1 MCFQQN
7 EIEKLADHRPKNLE
21 PHGLGQGVNWSSPNG
36 LYPACLAPIY
46 FSISLRSN
54 KAELMAGYTE
64 AAFDALVRRLSGPAG
79 LATGLLVA
87 SIIVSA
93 LIVFLRSGEPRT
105 FIGFLRFMFP
115 TEVLTHSSAR
125 ADFSFWIVRKLTNPL
140 IAFPA
145 GASVTAA
152 VGYACHAA
160 LVSMTGDASPVIG
173 PPSVGTLILFT
184 GSMLLAYDI
193 SYYWYH
199 NLQHRFP
206 ILWELHKVHHSAE
219 VMVGTTKDRI
229 HPLDDIMNR
238 AWDGLITGPVYGFWL
253 FFAYDPIE
261 LTILGLN
268 VYVLRNIIMMDF
280 VRHTH
285 LKISFGKVMNAVI
298 LCPHYHQ
305 LHHSTNPKHY
315 DKNFGLM
322 LSVWDRVFGTLETP
336 EPNESF
342 TFGLGEEG
350 KEYQSTLGLFILP
363 LRKMGARLGLRW
375 SPAKLHAGTASQA
388 SRLCNEP
395 RHQDSVA

>member
-1 MCFQQN
+1 MWA
-7 EIEKLADHRPKNLE
+7 LA
-21 PHGLGQGVNWSSPNG
+21 
-36 LYPACLAPIY
+36 
-46 FSISLRSN
+46 
-54 KAELMAGYTE
+54 TT
-64 AAFDALVRRLSGPAG
+64 ALDVAVQKLSGPAG
-79 LATGLLVA
+79 LAAGLLLL
-87 SIIVSA
+87 SIVVSA
-93 LIVFLRSGEPRT
+93 LVVFARSGEPRT
-105 FIGFLRFMFP
+105 VSGLLRFMFP
-115 TEVLTHSSAR
+115 MDVLSHASAR
-125 ADFSFWIVRKLTNPL
+125 ADFSFWFVRKLTNPL

-152 VGYACHAA
+152 VGYACHTA
-160 LVSMTGDASPVIG
+160 LGAVFGDAGHLAQQPSIG
-173 PPSVGTLILFT
+173 ILVLFT

-219 VMVGTTKDRI
+219 VMVGTTKDRV

-238 AWDGLITGPVYGFWL
+238 VWDGLVTGPVYGFWL

-285 LKISFGKVMNAVI
+285 LKISFGRLMNAIV

-322 LSVWDRVFGTLETP
+322 LSVWDRLFGTLSVP

-342 TFGLGEEG
+342 SFGLGREG
-350 KEYQSTLGLFILP
+350 DEYQSTSGLFLLP
-363 LRKMGARLGLRW
+363 LRKMAWQLGLRR
-375 SPAKLHAGTASQA
+375 PAHVPAATRSGDAHAATQA
-388 SRLCNEP
+388 GVEAGP
-395 RHQDSVA
+395 RDSVA

>member
-1 MCFQQN
+1 
-7 EIEKLADHRPKNLE
+7 
-21 PHGLGQGVNWSSPNG
+21 
-36 LYPACLAPIY
+36 
-46 FSISLRSN
+46 
-54 KAELMAGYTE
+54 MAGYTA
-64 AAFDALVRRLSGPAG
+64 AAFDALMQRLSGPAG
-79 LATGLLVA
+79 VAAGLLAA

-105 FIGFLRFMFP
+105 VMGFLHFMFP
-115 TEVLTHSSAR
+115 MDVLTHCSAR

-145 GASVTAA
+145 GASMTVA
-152 VGYACHAA
+152 VGYGCHAG
-160 LVSMTGDASPVIG
+160 LVMLLGDATRVAE

-229 HPLDDIMNR
+229 HPLDDLMNR
-238 AWDGLITGPVYGFWL
+238 VWDGVVTGPVYGFWL
-253 FFAYDPIE
+253 FFAYDPVE

-322 LSVWDRVFGTLETP
+322 LSIWDRIFGTLEVP

-342 TFGLGEEG
+342 AFGLGQEG
-350 KEYQSTLGLFILP
+350 EEYQSTLGLFILP
-363 LRKMGARLGLRW
+363 LRKVSMRLGLGRRL
-375 SPAKLHAGTASQA
+375 AKPRAGVAVPENQ
-388 SRLCNEP
+388 LGIQP
-395 RHQDSVA
+395 HHQDSVA

>member
-1 MCFQQN
+1 MVGYMMAVFSALLD
-7 EIEKLADHRPKNLE
+7 KLA
-21 PHGLGQGVNWSSPNG
+21 
-36 LYPACLAPIY
+36 
-46 FSISLRSN
+46 
-54 KAELMAGYTE
+54 
-64 AAFDALVRRLSGPAG
+64 GPTGIAAG
-79 LATGLLVA
+79 LLLL
-87 SIIVSA
+87 SIVVSA
-93 LIVFLRSGEPRT
+93 IVVFIRSGEPRT
-105 FIGFLRFMFP
+105 AAGFVRFIVPMD
-115 TEVLTHSSAR
+115 VLNHPSAR
-125 ADFSFWIVRKLTNPL
+125 ADFSFWFVRKLTNPL

-160 LVSMTGDASPVIG
+160 LAAIFGDIG
-173 PPSVGTLILFT
+173 HTAEQPSLITLIFFT

-219 VMVGTTKDRI
+219 VMVGTTKDRV

-238 AWDGLITGPVYGFWL
+238 MWDGLITGPIYGLWL
-253 FFAYDPIE
+253 FFVYDPIE

-285 LKISFGKVMNAVI
+285 LRISFGNVMNAVI

-305 LHHSTNPKHY
+305 LHHSTNPRHH

-322 LSVWDRVFGTLETP
+322 LSVWDRLFGTLFVP
-336 EPNESF
+336 EPDEKFS
-342 TFGLGEEG
+342 FGLGHEG
-350 KEYQSTLGLFILP
+350 DEYQSTTGLFILP
-363 LRKMGARLGLRW
+363 LRKMGRRLGLGRPKAP
-375 SPAKLHAGTASQA
+375 SDAIRPAAQIGVDA
-388 SRLCNEP
+388 RP
-395 RHQDSVA
+395 QDSVA